1 MTMSL
6 RKIATMATAA
16 AAVLSQAVAQEEQ
29 ERNFHKRH
37 IPHRPDRP
45 SIREQV
51 TQKHAN
57 RRHHLQRHLSQLQ
70 STISE
75 HTSGRNLL
83 SDEDYDRH
91 LKFVQGL
98 HRKLAALEDKDPRI
112 AQLEIEEEIEL
123 HEKMLEGEFLWDMER
138 GELVLKDDLQE

>member
-1 MTMSL
+1 MIVPSYRGLWIYHHHISNCLHTSFTF
-6 RKIATMATAA
+6 II
-16 AAVLSQAVAQEEQ
+16 LSQ
-29 ERNFHKRH
+29 
-37 IPHRPDRP
+37 

-57 RRHHLQRHLSQLQ
+57 RRLHLERHLSELK

-75 HTSGRNLL
+75 HTSGRKLL
-83 SDEDYDRH
+83 SDEDYNRH

-98 HRKLAALEDKDPRI
+98 HRKLAALEEKDPRI

-123 HEKMLEGEFLWDMER
+123 QEKMLQGEFLWDMER
-138 GELVLKDDLQE
+138 GELVLKDDLQV

>member
-1 MTMSL
+1 M
-6 RKIATMATAA
+6 A
-16 AAVLSQAVAQEEQ
+16 AAVLAAFSQAVAQEEQ
-29 ERNFHKRH
+29 AQERFHKRH
-37 IPHRPDRP
+37 IPYRPDRP

-75 HTSGRNLL
+75 HTSGRKLL
-83 SDEDYDRH
+83 SDEDYERH

-98 HRKLAALEDKDPRI
+98 HRKLAALEEKDPRI
-112 AQLEIEEEIEL
+112 AQLEIEEEIEM

-138 GELVLKDDLQE
+138 GELVLKDDLQ

>member
-1 MTMSL
+1 MTPSL
-6 RKIATMATAA
+6 RTISTIAAA
-16 AAVLSQAVAQEEQ
+16 IAAVLSQAAAQEEQ

-57 RRHHLQRHLSQLQ
+57 RRLHLERHLSELK

-75 HTSGRNLL
+75 HTFGRKLL
-83 SDEDYDRH
+83 SDEDYNRH

-98 HRKLAALEDKDPRI
+98 HRKLAALEEKDPRI

-123 HEKMLEGEFLWDMER
+123 QDKMLQGEFLWDMER
-138 GELVLKDDLQE
+138 GELVLKDDLQV